1 MQFAAFVDGSPIS
14 TTGAPRELRDPA
26 TGEVGARFED
36 ATPETLDL
44 AVAAADRA
52 RRGDWG
58 DTTPGERS
66 AVLFA
71 LADLLEQHRDELV
84 DAEVA
89 DTGKPVRTFAEGEL
103 PFALDNLRF
112 FAGAARSLAGTG
124 TGRFTQGYTS
134 LLTREPVGVV
144 GAITPWN
151 FPLIMAIWKL
161 GPALAAGCTVVL
173 KPAPATPRSSLL
185 LGRLGS
191 EAGLPPGVLNVLAG
205 GDDLGAAM
213 AAHPGI
219 AMITLTGSTGTG
231 QAVMTAAAP
240 TLKRL
245 HLELG
250 GKAPALVFA
259 DADLDAAADAIA
271 LGATYNTGQDCT
283 AATRV
288 YVDRRV
294 HDRTVDALDAALRGI
309 RVGPPGHDDTDIGPL
324 ISAHH
329 RQRVH
334 GFVTEALAEGANLV
348 CGGQVPDRP
357 GNYYPPTLIS
367 DVRQSARIVQEEVF
381 GPLLVVL
388 PVDGEDQAIAAAND
402 VRYGLASSVWTTDGA
417 RGLRVAHQL
426 EAGVTWINDHLP
438 IASEAP
444 HGGMKLSGFGSDLS
458 EESVLAYSV
467 PRHVM
472 IRHAVT
478 EAHGGFR
485 PV

>member
-1 MQFAAFVDGSPIS
+1 
-14 TTGAPRELRDPA
+14 
-26 TGEVGARFED
+26 
-36 ATPETLDL
+36 
-44 AVAAADRA
+44 
-52 RRGDWG
+52 
-58 DTTPGERS
+58 
-66 AVLFA
+66 
-71 LADLLEQHRDELV
+71 
-84 DAEVA
+84 
-89 DTGKPVRTFAEGEL
+89 
-103 PFALDNLRF
+103 
-112 FAGAARSLAGTG
+112 
-124 TGRFTQGYTS
+124 
-134 LLTREPVGVV
+134 
-144 GAITPWN
+144 
-151 FPLIMAIWKL
+151 
-161 GPALAAGCTVVL
+161 
-173 KPAPATPRSSLL
+173 
-185 LGRLGS
+185 
-191 EAGLPPGVLNVLAG
+191 
-205 GDDLGAAM
+205 LGAAM
-213 AAHPGI
+213 AAHPDI

-231 QAVMTAAAP
+231 QAVMAAAAP

-250 GKAPALVFA
+250 GKAPALVFD
-259 DADLDAAADAIA
+259 DADLDAAANAIA

-288 YVDRRV
+288 YVDRGV
-294 HDRTVDALDAALRGI
+294 HDRTVDALEAALRGI
-309 RVGPPGHDDTDIGPL
+309 RVGPPRHDDTDIGPL

-334 GFVTEALAEGANLV
+334 GFVTDAVAEGATLV
-348 CGGQVPDRP
+348 CGGQVPDGP
-357 GNYYPPTLIS
+357 GHYYPPTLVS
-367 DVRQSARIVQEEVF
+367 GVRQSARIVQEEAF

-388 PVDGEDQAIAAAND
+388 PVDGENEAITAAND

-478 EAHGGFR
+478 EAHEGFR
-485 PV
+485 PA